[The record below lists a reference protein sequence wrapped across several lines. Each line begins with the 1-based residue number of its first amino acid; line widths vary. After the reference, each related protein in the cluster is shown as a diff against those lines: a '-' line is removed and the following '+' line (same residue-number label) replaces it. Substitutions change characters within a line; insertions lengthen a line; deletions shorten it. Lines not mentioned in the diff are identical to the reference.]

1 MPGETIGIAPGTTGS
16 SAMSGASAGSSAL
29 SWLGVGSAIAGL
41 GLNLL
46 EGAFGAAA
54 TRKQG
59 RIMYKSYGEQLN
71 LLGKEENL
79 ISNAYTSRVETA
91 KDIYGNKMTSLA
103 ERVGLQTKGL
113 NRQFDYAAGK
123 TNMAF
128 SGTVDAS
135 RNLEMDKLTNQFKET
150 RQNLMDTLGK
160 ELSELDIWRQSEQ
173 GRVASEE
180 AGLRAQRK
188 VAKMQSNQHF
198 LGIF

>member
-1 MPGETIGIAPGTTGS
+1 MPFPFVA
-16 SAMSGASAGSSAL
+16 AAA
-29 SWLGVGSAIAGL
+29 L

-46 EGAFGAAA
+46 EGITNAGA

-71 LLGKEENL
+71 LLGEEEGL
-79 ISNAYTSRVETA
+79 VGKAYSSRVETA

-160 ELSELDIWRQSEQ
+160 ELSELGIWKESEL
-173 GRVASEE
+173 GRIESER
-180 AGLRAQRK
+180 AGLEAQRK
-188 VAKMQSNQHF
+188 LAKMQKNSHY